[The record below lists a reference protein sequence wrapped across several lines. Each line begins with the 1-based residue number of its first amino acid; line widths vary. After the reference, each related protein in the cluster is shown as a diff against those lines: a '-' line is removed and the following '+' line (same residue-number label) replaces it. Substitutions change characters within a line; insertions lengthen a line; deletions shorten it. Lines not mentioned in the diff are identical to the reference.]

1 MHDDIFKAIRE
12 EYSRDIFTTEELAT
26 ILINCGYSERQVSGI
41 IREAIE
47 CHHVGV
53 VSFKQL
59 KRKPAKNRLVAIL

>member
-1 MHDDIFKAIRE
+1 MQHNIFEAIRE
-12 EYSRDIFTTEELAT
+12 EFGRDIFTVEELAT
-26 ILINCGYSERQVSGI
+26 ILINCGHNERQVSAI
-41 IREAIE
+41 IREAIK